1 MFEFDTLIKNIKK
14 RDLLH
19 DRLAVGGVSMG
30 GMTTCALLAK
40 HPHIAA
46 GVCLMGS
53 PAPLEYGKEIARRAS
68 EYNYI
73 LPKDYF
79 DLISWVKSYDLSLQP
94 KKLAGR
100 PLFFWHGQADE
111 KIPYIQTERFVEK
124 NRHEP
129 YGKEIVF
136 RSSKTQRHMVQIPL
150 MEEASAFLAKN
161 LIKK

>member
-1 MFEFDTLIKNIKK
+1 
-14 RDLLH
+14 
-19 DRLAVGGVSMG
+19 MG

-53 PAPLEYGKEIARRAS
+53 PALLEYGKEIARRAS

-94 KKLAGR
+94 EKLAGR

-124 NRHEP
+124 NLPEP

-136 RSSKTQRHMVQIPL
+136 VPPKHSDTWYKYH
-150 MEEASAFLAKN
+150 
-161 LIKK
+161 